1 MPPGKIVCIGQN
13 YRAHAKELNSQAPEE
28 PMIFLKP
35 SSALIGDG
43 EDIVAG
49 DVGRVDHEVE
59 LALIIGQTTRNV
71 PEEEAL
77 GRVSHVAV
85 FNDVTARDMQ
95 NTARRAGNPWTLS
108 KSMDTFAPMSRPVP
122 LASVE
127 DVHKLE
133 LVLTVN
139 GEVRQRGNTADMVF
153 PPERLISYI
162 SRYMTLEEGD
172 IIATGTPE
180 GVSALRDG
188 DLVVASIPGVGSV
201 RNRFRRT

>member
-1 MPPGKIVCIGQN
+1 
-13 YRAHAKELNSQAPEE
+13 
-28 PMIFLKP
+28 
-35 SSALIGDG
+35 
-43 EDIVAG
+43 
-49 DVGRVDHEVE
+49 
-59 LALIIGQTTRNV
+59 
-71 PEEEAL
+71 
-77 GRVSHVAV
+77 
-85 FNDVTARDMQ
+85 
-95 NTARRAGNPWTLS
+95 
-108 KSMDTFAPMSRPVP
+108 MDTFAPMSRPVP

-127 DVHKLE
+127 DVHQLE

>member
-1 MPPGKIVCIGQN
+1 MLLPD
-13 YRAHAKELNSQAPEE
+13 
-28 PMIFLKP
+28 
-35 SSALIGDG
+35 GD
-43 EDIVAG
+43 
-49 DVGRVDHEVE
+49 
-59 LALIIGQTTRNV
+59 
-71 PEEEAL
+71 
-77 GRVSHVAV
+77 VAV

-127 DVHKLE
+127 DVHQLE

-172 IIATGTPE
+172 IIAIDIPKKKITLKVAAEELKKRKKEWKPKTPAITTGYLARYAKLVT
-180 GVSALRDG
+180 SASTGAIFKD
-188 DLVVASIPGVGSV
+188 
-201 RNRFRRT
+201 